1 MSSAFVLT
9 EFLSVTNLQFKWLK
23 VAMDVGHRI
32 ADSADVSFEL
42 DLEKSGL
49 ELGITWLY
57 MRLK

>member
-1 MSSAFVLT
+1 MG
-9 EFLSVTNLQFKWLK
+9 
-23 VAMDVGHRI
+23 MGHRI
-32 ADSADVSFEL
+32 ADSADVFFFEL